1 MAVGPRHSKA
11 YSPRVLIPL
20 DRYNVLETIM
30 AGKGYKAVDLLK
42 NSGTMART
50 TATKLYLLAKDPEV
64 QAKAKKLAE
73 DGKRMY
79 QAATSPEAKRAY
91 RQTADF
97 IKKARNK

>member
-1 MAVGPRHSKA
+1 
-11 YSPRVLIPL
+11 
-20 DRYNVLETIM
+20 M